1 MDPLLPK
8 KDGICD
14 VCGGS
19 LVIRADD
26 TEKVIKER
34 MIEYDA
40 KTRPLLTIFS
50 NIGKLVNFEVKKGVN
65 DYPAVK

>member
-14 VCGGS
+14 VCGGN

-26 TEKVIKER
+26 T
-34 MIEYDA
+34 
-40 KTRPLLTIFS
+40 
-50 NIGKLVNFEVKKGVN
+50 
-65 DYPAVK
+65 

>member
-8 KDGICD
+8 KD
-14 VCGGS
+14 
-19 LVIRADD
+19 
-26 TEKVIKER
+26 R